1 MSTFWILIALTVA
14 VAAVDW
20 WAVATDRR
28 PVEYV
33 LKPATMVVLI
43 AAALALPEPVSDGAR
58 MFMVAGLV
66 FSLAGD
72 VFLMLD
78 EKLFIGGL
86 VSFLFGHVMYVI
98 GLVRFGEVTP
108 PLLFVGVALVLGASA
123 VVGSRVLRGAGQHD
137 ARLTGPVAV
146 YLSVI
151 SLMVVTAFG
160 TAVPVAI
167 VGAVLF
173 YASDGVLGWNKFVEP
188 VPHGRLAIMTTY
200 HLGQIGLVL
209 ALAS

>member
-1 MSTFWILIALTVA
+1 MTVFWILIAATLV

-33 LKPATMVVLI
+33 LKPATMLVLI
-43 AAALALPEPVSDGAR
+43 AAAVALPEPVSDGAR
-58 MFMVAGLV
+58 LFMVAGLV
-66 FSLAGD
+66 CSLAGD

-86 VSFLFGHVMYVI
+86 ASFLVGHLMYVV
-98 GLVRFGEVTP
+98 GLVRFGDTTP
-108 PLLFVGVALVLGASA
+108 ALLGVGVVLVLAASA
-123 VVGSRVLRGAGQHD
+123 LIGSRVLRGAGEQD
-137 ARLTGPVAV
+137 ARLAGPVAV

-151 SLMVVTAFG
+151 SLMVVMAFG

-167 VGAVLF
+167 AGAVLF
-173 YASDGVLGWNKFVEP
+173 YASDGVLGWNKFVQP
-188 VPHGRLAIMTTY
+188 IPHGRLAIMTTY